1 MIVICPDS
9 GFTSL
14 PSPGS
19 KYFWKGS
26 EVFKNSA
33 NFASSPGSDTKIAWK
48 WMEHWWTWMFI
59 PSNLVSKVLTHHDN
73 TYREA
78 NEPMRPMSIFHFL
91 TNDMT
96 CATIC
101 VLVAPHSHTA
111 LSAKS
116 ARNSAVS
123 GFVNSRSFQ
132 SSSTKKWIET
142 WKQLEFPK
150 KIVPVCPSCPW
161 WGWRVRRP
169 ARWVRIG
176 LESWRWD
183 LLRCDLA
190 ICFETVRLCSED
202 IGMCLCLDMSKK
214 TESDTKPLGCWNA
227 QRMSSFL
234 SLAIGAVVAAF
245 FCVRTSSSHLQF
257 DPARTGNLL
266 RRAWLEAGWCL
277 TVNWFVSS
285 WGSHLWDKPRIGH
298 LPSRST

>member
-1 MIVICPDS
+1 MDPFNGLISCGIFQLWGDRIGMYWS
-9 GFTSL
+9 IG
-14 PSPGS
+14 
-19 KYFWKGS
+19 KGS

-59 PSNLVSKVLTHHDN
+59 PSNLVAKVLTHHHN

-123 GFVNSRSFQ
+123 GVVNSGFQ

-202 IGMCLCLDMSKK
+202 IGMCLCLCRYVRENGKWHK
-214 TESDTKPLGCWNA
+214 TTW
-227 QRMSSFL
+227 
-234 SLAIGAVVAAF
+234 
-245 FCVRTSSSHLQF
+245 
-257 DPARTGNLL
+257 LL
-266 RRAWLEAGWCL
+266 KCSAN
-277 TVNWFVSS
+277 V
-285 WGSHLWDKPRIGH
+285 
-298 LPSRST
+298 